1 MKNLLCILLAIGLAM
16 LCWGLYGPL
25 LQWGK
30 DAMEQSHWLPFLFVG
45 IAYFLFAV
53 LATGAILAMRGE
65 PGKWTVSGA
74 LWGLAAGTAGAVG
87 ALGVILAMT
96 NGGSPIYVM
105 PLVFGGAPVVNTL
118 VSMWATKDRKEAG
131 PLFYA
136 GLILVIAGAAIV
148 LIKNP
153 AGSGAKEI
161 SPGDLAIVL
170 LFVAMTILSW
180 GLYGPLLHQ
189 GQTRMQGS
197 RLRPFFCV
205 GMAYFLIAVILPV
218 VLRATTHDRGDI
230 TLAGT
235 LWSLAGGAAGAMG
248 AMGIILAFTFGG
260 KPVYVMP
267 LVFGGAPVVST
278 LVSILNANNLG
289 EISPFFYAGLIVV
302 IAGAATVLIFAPR
315 GQPHKPAEPQL
326 EAASPEP
333 AKS

>member
-1 MKNLLCILLAIGLAM
+1 MKNLLYILLAIGLAM

-25 LQWGK
+25 LRWGG
-30 DAMEQSHWLPFLFVG
+30 DAMDQSHWLPFLFVG

-74 LWGLAAGTAGAVG
+74 LWALAAGAAGAVG
-87 ALGVILAMT
+87 ALGVVLAMT

-153 AGSGAKEI
+153 AGSGAREI

-170 LFVAMTILSW
+170 VFVAMTILSW
-180 GLYGPLLHQ
+180 GMYGPLLHQ
-189 GQTRMQGS
+189 GQTRMEGS

-205 GMAYFLIAVILPV
+205 GMAYFLIAVILPLL
-218 VLRATTHDRGDI
+218 LRATTHDRGDI

-278 LVSILNANNLG
+278 LVSILNAKNLG

-302 IAGAATVLIFAPR
+302 IAGAVTVLIFAPR
-315 GQPHKPAEPQL
+315 GQPHKPE
-326 EAASPEP
+326 EAAPAPASAEP
-333 AKS
+333 AKT